1 MCIRDRTNT
10 GDMDGLI
17 QIITNVWNQGFLGIG
32 ITEIIISMLIFVAG
46 AISRAILVGRVL
58 KWLES
63 ITINTESEIDDVL
76 LDALKKP
83 LGYVPMTIA
92 LYLIAI
98 YLPLSGVAELFATNL
113 IKALIAFTIFSA
125 LANSVTP
132 IFQAFTST
140 AVLTKSMTMW
150 LERSA
155 RMIIW
160 IIGAG
165 IILDIFGIQIGPLV
179 AGLGLFS
186 VAVALG
192 AQDLFKNLISGILII
207 GENRFQPGDRIEVPG
222 QLHGMVEDIGFR
234 STLIRGFDTAPMLVP
249 NKDLSDVKVINHG
262 NMEFRRISWTL
273 NLTYST
279 TQKQL
284 AKICESITHYIN
296 TSDQFI
302 VNPGQESFARTEELA
317 ASSIDVR
324 VLCYT
329 KPIGFTDFSKVKQD
343 LIFEIIKLVRTNGS
357 EFAFPSSS
365 IYLENTDPID
375 PSVYSTEG
383 LPAENISDD
392 PAPDQGDD

>member
-1 MCIRDRTNT
+1 
-10 GDMDGLI
+10 MDGLI

-98 YLPLSGVAELFATNL
+98 YLPLSGAAELFATNL

-192 AQDLFKNLISGILII
+192 AQDLFKNLISGSLVLVEKRFKIGDWILVEGII
-207 GENRFQPGDRIEVPG
+207 EGI
-222 QLHGMVEDIGFR
+222 VEKIGFR

-302 VNPGQESFARTEELA
+302 INPGQESFARTEELA

-365 IYLENTDPID
+365 IYLENTNPID

>member
-1 MCIRDRTNT
+1 
-10 GDMDGLI
+10 MDGLI

-98 YLPLSGVAELFATNL
+98 YLPLSGAAELFATNL

-392 PAPDQGDD
+392 PAPDQGED

>member
-1 MCIRDRTNT
+1 ME
-10 GDMDGLI
+10 GLI

-98 YLPLSGVAELFATNL
+98 YLPLSGAAELFATNL

>member
-1 MCIRDRTNT
+1 
-10 GDMDGLI
+10 MDGLI
-17 QIITNVWNQGFLGIG
+17 QIITNVWNEGFLGVG
-32 ITEIIISMLIFVAG
+32 VTEIIVSMLIFVAG
-46 AISRAILVGRVL
+46 ALIRAILLGRVL
-58 KWLES
+58 KWLEGL
-63 ITINTESEIDDVL
+63 TANTTSEVDDVL
-76 LDALKKP
+76 LEALKKP

-92 LYLIAI
+92 LYLIAL
-98 YLPLSGVAELFATNL
+98 YLPLAGVAELFATNL
-113 IKALIAFTIFSA
+113 IKALIAFTIFST
-125 LANSVTP
+125 LANSVPP

-150 LERSA
+150 LERAA

-160 IIGAG
+160 VIGAG

-222 QLHGMVEDIGFR
+222 ELHGMVEDIGFR
-234 STLIRGFDTAPMLVP
+234 STLIRMFDTSPMLVP

-284 AKICESITHYIN
+284 AKICEVITQYIDA
-296 TSDQFI
+296 SDQFI

-343 LIFEIIKLVRTNGS
+343 LIFEIIKLVRANGS

-365 IYLENTDPID
+365 IYIENTDPID
-375 PSVYSTEG
+375 PAEYSTDG
-383 LPAENISDD
+383 LATQKISHD

>member
-1 MCIRDRTNT
+1 
-10 GDMDGLI
+10 MDGLI
-17 QIITNVWNQGFLGIG
+17 QIITNVWNEGFLGIG
-32 ITEIIISMLIFVAG
+32 VTEIIVSMLIFVAG
-46 AISRAILVGRVL
+46 ALIRAILLGRVL
-58 KWLES
+58 KWLEGLTAS
-63 ITINTESEIDDVL
+63 TESEVDDVL
-76 LDALKKP
+76 LEALKKP

-92 LYLIAI
+92 LYLIAL
-98 YLPLSGVAELFATNL
+98 YLPLAGVAELFATNL
-113 IKALIAFTIFSA
+113 IKALIAFTIFST
-125 LANSVTP
+125 LANSVPP

-150 LERSA
+150 LERAA

-160 IIGAG
+160 VIGAG

-222 QLHGMVEDIGFR
+222 ELHGMVEDIGFR
-234 STLIRGFDTAPMLVP
+234 STLIRMFDTSPMLVP

-284 AKICESITHYIN
+284 AKICEAITQYIL
-296 TSDQFI
+296 S
-302 VNPGQESFARTEELA
+302 
-317 ASSIDVR
+317 
-324 VLCYT
+324 
-329 KPIGFTDFSKVKQD
+329 
-343 LIFEIIKLVRTNGS
+343 LIHI
-357 EFAFPSSS
+357 
-365 IYLENTDPID
+365 
-375 PSVYSTEG
+375 
-383 LPAENISDD
+383 
-392 PAPDQGDD
+392 